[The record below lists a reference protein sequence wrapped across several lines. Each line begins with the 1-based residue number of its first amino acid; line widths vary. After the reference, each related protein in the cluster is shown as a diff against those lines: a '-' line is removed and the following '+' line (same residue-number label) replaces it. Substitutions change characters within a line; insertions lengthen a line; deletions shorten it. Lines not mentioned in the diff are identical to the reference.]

1 MNQSRGSLA
10 ELPINWSLARK
21 LCAAETHSDWFHW
34 QEEDKAGQAVIL
46 HLPTCRLEF
55 DGQGHSIGHKL
66 SNGIPHHEGPGVEAN
81 QEPFTD
87 SAGDLLND

>member
-1 MNQSRGSLA
+1 MRRRTSLKFA
-10 ELPINWSLARK
+10 
-21 LCAAETHSDWFHW
+21 HW

-46 HLPTCRLEF
+46 QSPTCRLEL
-55 DGQGHSIGHKL
+55 DRQAIPGPLVGYKL
-66 SNGIPHHEGPGVEAN
+66 LSGIPRHEGPGVEAN